1 MNYEAKGFFTVQLRL
16 SQNTRDYPLHF
27 PYNTIKVLSLTSTSK
42 LCAHFHRCRRRR
54 TKICFSF
61 PYVKQALRWLIGRL
75 QITIEE
81 TAFPLT
87 DVTFIW
93 ACECP
98 VEHEELL
105 VFIVSLPQQAFMFT
119 SAGTAVQRLCSNAC
133 ICTFPPL
140 FKKPVDSQKRQKAQ
154 INYNPFT
161 SSHNQSTSTKYS
173 KRKSWNFSLKTMST
187 LCQNKTGI
195 RY

>member
-16 SQNTRDYPLHF
+16 TQNTRDYPLHF
-27 PYNTIKVLSLTSTSK
+27 PYNIITVPSLTSTSK

-54 TKICFSF
+54 SKICFSF
-61 PYVKQALRWLIGRL
+61 RYVKQALWWLIGRL
-75 QITIEE
+75 QINIEQR
-81 TAFPLT
+81 AFPLT
-87 DVTFIW
+87 DATFNW
-93 ACECP
+93 ACEFL

-105 VFIVSLPQQAFMFT
+105 VFIVSLPQKAFMFT
-119 SAGTAVQRLCSNAC
+119 SARTAVQPGNAC

-154 INYNPFT
+154 INYNPFI